1 MDSRSV
7 PCLPSNLQPLF
18 ASAWHRRRR
27 PWNLQRRGSRLL
39 LTAPMRPG
47 KTGGWCLP
55 VQIGRGRADQKAEE
69 PSEQQQ
75 QEALGSDEAH
85 ADGEEVRCFVEGGK
99 GTHDLGVDLR
109 WCPDLH
115 SAEKGREVVL
125 VHAVQE
131 GGSCAL
137 AGLIVGDEIRRLND
151 TPLQVRT

>member
-1 MDSRSV
+1 M
-7 PCLPSNLQPLF
+7 
-18 ASAWHRRRR
+18 
-27 PWNLQRRGSRLL
+27 
-39 LTAPMRPG
+39 T
-47 KTGGWCLP
+47 
-55 VQIGRGRADQKAEE
+55 KAKKH
-69 PSEQQQ
+69 SEQQGRK
-75 QEALGSDEAH
+75 EALGSDEA
-85 ADGEEVRCFVEGGK
+85 DGEEVRCLVEGGK

>member
-1 MDSRSV
+1 MIMTTIR
-7 PCLPSNLQPLF
+7 PS
-18 ASAWHRRRR
+18 
-27 PWNLQRRGSRLL
+27 G
-39 LTAPMRPG
+39 
-47 KTGGWCLP
+47 
-55 VQIGRGRADQKAEE
+55 
-69 PSEQQQ
+69 QQ
-75 QEALGSDEAH
+75 ALGSDK
-85 ADGEEVRCFVEGGK
+85 ADGEEVRCFVAGGK

-151 TPLQVRT
+151 KPLQVRT

>member
-1 MDSRSV
+1 MPKNREFSV
-7 PCLPSNLQPLF
+7 PRHQDFRL
-18 ASAWHRRRR
+18 SAA
-27 PWNLQRRGSRLL
+27 LSQRKV
-39 LTAPMRPG
+39 APPPPAAEVRVGKHGTMRPR
-47 KTGGWCLP
+47 KTE
-55 VQIGRGRADQKAEE
+55 V
-69 PSEQQQ
+69 
-75 QEALGSDEAH
+75 ALGSDEA
-85 ADGEEVRCFVEGGK
+85 DGEELRCFVEGGK

-115 SAEKGREVVL
+115 SPEKGREVVL